1 MIRLPAFFI
10 AVLIA
15 IGTQVHAA
23 SFNCAKAHKGYE
35 ALICANQEL
44 SRADDALSDAY
55 RRAHA
60 ALSLVGTEKE
70 AKKSQNRLEKEQKE
84 WLKTR
89 IPKCPDVDCLQMEFQ
104 SRITTLRSYD
114 PGYAAR
120 TQAPVVKAHSKAQT
134 VTSPPSV
141 LPLKP
146 QLPER
151 KLSANPQASASLKLP
166 VRSKPAPDQP
176 QTFSTTA
183 VTTPPMAKTTDA
195 NTTHA
200 DSPSAMPSKSDFFA
214 LAFVLI
220 VCIVS
225 WKRSR
230 A

>member
-10 AVLIA
+10 PLLIA
-15 IGTQVHAA
+15 IGTQIHAA

-35 ALICANQEL
+35 ALICANQQL
-44 SRADDALSDAY
+44 SRADDVLSDAY

-89 IPKCPDVDCLQMEFQ
+89 IPKCPDVECLQMEFQ

-114 PGYAAR
+114 LGYAAR
-120 TQAPVVKAHSKAQT
+120 TQAPVVKAHSKAQI
-134 VTSPPSV
+134 VTSRPSV
-141 LPLKP
+141 LPLHP

-151 KLSANPQASASLKLP
+151 KLSASPQASASSELL
-166 VRSKPAPDQP
+166 VRSEPASEQP

-183 VTTPPMAKTTDA
+183 VTTPPMANTKDA

-200 DSPSAMPSKSDFFA
+200 DSASAMVSVSDLFT
-214 LAFVLI
+214 LVGVLLGCYFI
-220 VCIVS
+220 WKKCI
-225 WKRSR
+225 

>member
-44 SRADDALSDAY
+44 SQADDALSDAY

-84 WLKTR
+84 WLKDMH
-89 IPKCPDVDCLQMEFQ
+89 IQCPDVDCLRIEFQ

-120 TQAPVVKAHSKAQT
+120 TQAPVVKPHSKAQII
-134 VTSPPSV
+134 TSRPSV
-141 LPLKP
+141 VPLKP
-146 QLPER
+146 QLPEA
-151 KLSANPQASASLKLP
+151 SPQPSASLELP
-166 VRSKPAPDQP
+166 VRSKLASEQL

-183 VTTPPMAKTTDA
+183 VTIPAMTKTKDT

-200 DSPSAMPSKSDFFA
+200 GSASAMVSMSDFFT
-214 LAFVLI
+214 LVGVLLGCFFI
-220 VCIVS
+220 WKKCI
-225 WKRSR
+225 